1 MPTATQTVSA
11 GTPVLQAQATPPAA
25 DADAAPPIE
34 AEATPVTIEG
44 APREWRAVGVAVVVL
59 AAVAAIALLR
69 WAEAFFVPFIAGILI
84 AYALRPVVALLE
96 RFRLPRVLSASAV
109 LVLVV
114 AGLGGGIYALGDD
127 FERAMATLPDAARKI
142 RLVLEQSRRDPRSP
156 IAHVQEAAKELEKAA
171 SDQPAPKR
179 PAPAPPARVDEL
191 GVGTQMQQFVLKQA
205 TSALAVLVEIGLAV
219 LLAFFVL
226 LAGDS
231 FRRKLMHFVGPS
243 LARKRM
249 TIEMLQEIDR
259 HVQRYI
265 SVTMVTNIAI
275 GCAVALLA
283 AAVGLDH
290 AVSWGVAAGLLHLVP
305 YVGAAVAAAALAAG
319 GLVQFGTLPSAAVL
333 GAGTLVLAAAIG
345 MIFQTWLQS
354 RASHV
359 NAVALF
365 VGLLFFGW
373 LWGGWGLV
381 LGAPLIAIA
390 KTIAD
395 RVAEPLGDLL
405 A

>member
-1 MPTATQTVSA
+1 MPTATQTVSPE
-11 GTPVLQAQATPPAA
+11 TPVLQAQATPPAA

-34 AEATPVTIEG
+34 AEATPVAIEG

-69 WAEAFFVPFIAGILI
+69 WAEAFFIPFVAGILI
-84 AYALRPVVALLE
+84 AYALRPIVAALDRLG
-96 RFRLPRVLSASAV
+96 LPRILSASVV